1 MKCKFKFVLLLFG
14 SISYL
19 IAAATEYYCK
29 TQFGATSG
37 TLYSLVVFLKLT
49 NC

>member
-1 MKCKFKFVLLLFG
+1 MKFKFKFVLLLFG
-14 SISYL
+14 FFSYL
-19 IAAATEYYCK
+19 IATPTEYYCK

-37 TLYSLVVFLKLT
+37 TSYSLVIFPKLI